1 MFITPLNPH
10 GDTPLDARRECYIP
24 PLPTNSTMTT
34 LPSNALKP
42 SRAPFTNLFAIR
54 ASLRHQHS
62 SPLPG
67 VQVPSETRS
76 C

>member
-34 LPSNALKP
+34 PPSNALKP

-54 ASLRHQHS
+54 VSLPR
-62 SPLPG
+62 SPTLK
-67 VQVPSETRS
+67 PSPRGAGAF
-76 C
+76 

>member
-34 LPSNALKP
+34 LPSNALEP

-54 ASLRHQHS
+54 VSLPT
-62 SPLPG
+62 SPILKPPPRG
-67 VQVPSETRS
+67 A
-76 C
+76 CAF